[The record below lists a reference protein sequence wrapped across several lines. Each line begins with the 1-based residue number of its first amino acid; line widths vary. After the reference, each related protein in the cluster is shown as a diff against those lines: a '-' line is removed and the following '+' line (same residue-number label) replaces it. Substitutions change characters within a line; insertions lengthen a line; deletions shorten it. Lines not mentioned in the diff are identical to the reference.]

1 MNWWTA
7 AIYGVAAVTALQGLL
22 SLMTVHRKAALRRF
36 FDEEWQR
43 RELEAIQQAAKQPE
57 PQATNPGQKTRAA

>member
-22 SLMTVHRKAALRRF
+22 SLMTAHRKVALRRCF
-36 FDEEWQR
+36 EEELQR
-43 RELEAIQQAAKQPE
+43 RELEAAQQPE
-57 PQATNPGQKTRAA
+57 PQTANPGQKSKAA